1 MKRLSTELY
10 LQCCLLNQTPEDEIV
25 YHLVFDIFT
34 KLEYLILNQSENST
48 TSVGNGNSYSFYL
61 SLIWPIFM
69 AASEISTINENCESL
84 RYLTLQIFDKLESN
98 TLGNTNKIKQIIIN
112 IWKNEI

>member
-34 KLEYLILNQSENST
+34 KLEYLILNQSENLLL
-48 TSVGNGNSYSFYL
+48 VLAMGIVIVF
-61 SLIWPIFM
+61 I
-69 AASEISTINENCESL
+69 
-84 RYLTLQIFDKLESN
+84 
-98 TLGNTNKIKQIIIN
+98 
-112 IWKNEI
+112 